1 MAAGDDCDHASS
13 VVCLDFPGD
22 AATKWD
28 CIERGGGA
36 LRVLAFFAGSGD
48 GEGPA
53 GELMRSSM
61 SIVPSGGGV
70 KGRSCDTDKSAGRV
84 RDRCI
89 GAHCLLLVT
98 LEGSS
103 SWIGDIEDTF
113 ACGSAAFAGDE
124 DGRST
129 IVLLASLVGGEDAV

>member
-1 MAAGDDCDHASS
+1 MAVGEDGDHASS
-13 VVCLDFPGD
+13 VVCLDLPGD

-36 LRVLAFFAGSGD
+36 LRIFAFFAGSGD

-70 KGRSCDTDKSAGRV
+70 NGRSCDADKSAGRV

-89 GAHCLLLVT
+89 GALRRLLVT
-98 LEGSS
+98 LDGSS
-103 SWIGDIEDTF
+103 SCEGDIDGTF
-113 ACGSAAFAGDE
+113 A
-124 DGRST
+124 
-129 IVLLASLVGGEDAV
+129 